1 MNRITLGTAF
11 VAALALGCNLTAA
24 GPVVL
29 RIDHIDI
36 TPARL
41 TLMPFQS
48 GELDVIV
55 VTTRGDSGGMEGL
68 QWSTTGGV
76 ITGNYLLGGVRH
88 ITYQSPAQAGTYYL
102 IIASMTGAPADTATI
117 TVTTTVVPV
126 HAVTVTP
133 SNVSLVVGD
142 TTRLRASLTDSTGS
156 ALFGRAITWSSS
168 DNGVATVLAT
178 GSVRAIAA
186 GSVTITATTED
197 RSSTAVVTVNPAPP
211 APPPVAAVK

>member
-1 MNRITLGTAF
+1 MNRTTLGA
-11 VAALALGCNLTAA
+11 VLALALALGCNLTAP

-29 RIDHIDI
+29 RIGQIDI

-48 GELDVIV
+48 GELAAVV
-55 VTTRGDSGGMEGL
+55 VTTHGDSGGMEGV

-76 ITGNYLLGGVRH
+76 ITGNYLIGGVRQ

-126 HAVTVTP
+126 HAVTVSP

-197 RSSTAVVTVNPAPP
+197 RSSTAVVTVNPAP
-211 APPPVAAVK
+211 VASVK